1 MSKTTL
7 QDMVSHVRLPASE
20 KSQSSGRKFLRD
32 PSGILSCGVLVSIA
46 LLACLTPLLPLPSP
60 RAVDTSR
67 LLQPPMSGHWIEEL
81 KDLQRQPGEDE
92 STWID
97 REWGR
102 VDGVTAAMLRM
113 RGKIF
118 GSKSLSGILG
128 RDELGR
134 DLASRL
140 FWGARVSLV
149 AAGVAAAVSL
159 LVGVFY
165 GATAGWCG
173 GWVDE
178 LLMRI
183 VDVLDSIPLIFLVVF
198 LVTVLGEDS
207 IRLSLDRLGIGR
219 LAVFYLV
226 VGAVSWLSMARI
238 VRGKTIAL
246 RGELYIEAARASGA
260 LPIRIVARHVIPN
273 LLGTVVV
280 TLSLTVPR
288 VMLFESFLSFLGLG
302 VQPPDVSWGLLANQ
316 GFIALVP
323 IEPAWWLFVFP
334 SVALAGTLLAL
345 GFCGDAIE
353 YAIDPRRRE

>member
-1 MSKTTL
+1 
-7 QDMVSHVRLPASE
+7 MVSHVRLPASE

-32 PSGILSCGVLVSIA
+32 PSGMLSCGVLVSIA

-219 LAVFYLV
+219 L
-226 VGAVSWLSMARI
+226 
-238 VRGKTIAL
+238 
-246 RGELYIEAARASGA
+246 
-260 LPIRIVARHVIPN
+260 
-273 LLGTVVV
+273 VV